1 MRIVV
6 TGPGCGVLLLRY
18 SLDVNAATLRG
29 LRMDVPNQLLRLSF
43 ILVTMGVLAGGD
55 RRHGNDVATGHHKH

>member
-43 ILVTMGVLAGGD
+43 ILFTMGVL
-55 RRHGNDVATGHHKH
+55 VWYLV